1 MPTVLVVDD
10 EKDLRDLIVLNLE
23 REGLEC
29 LESAD
34 GLEAIE
40 MVLRHRPDLILLDLM
55 LPHKD
60 GISVFR
66 DLREDSRTSAI
77 PIMILTA
84 RGKLE
89 ERIAGLEI
97 GADDYVVKPFSPKEL
112 MLRVRNLLR
121 RTLSA
126 ASSDVVEVD
135 VFRLDKSNL
144 KFHLDG
150 EVINLTSTEFKLL
163 LCLTE
168 APGLVKERAELLQ
181 KVWGYNDLIQTRT
194 LDTHIKRL
202 REKLG
207 AHGRRIETVRGF
219 GYRILPLAQASSPS

>member
-29 LESAD
+29 LEAAD

-66 DLREDSRTSAI
+66 DLREDTRTSAI

-112 MLRVRNLLR
+112 MLRVRN
-121 RTLSA
+121 
-126 ASSDVVEVD
+126 
-135 VFRLDKSNL
+135 
-144 KFHLDG
+144 
-150 EVINLTSTEFKLL
+150 
-163 LCLTE
+163 
-168 APGLVKERAELLQ
+168 
-181 KVWGYNDLIQTRT
+181 
-194 LDTHIKRL
+194 
-202 REKLG
+202 
-207 AHGRRIETVRGF
+207 
-219 GYRILPLAQASSPS
+219 